1 MPVGSA
7 AGHAAGTG
15 VTAGEYRRMALA
27 LEEVVEAEHMGHP
40 DFRVGGKIFASL
52 QQGLRAGSVMLSPQD
67 QADFIA
73 AAPDAFMPES
83 GAWGRAGWTRIQFAT
98 AGEEMVGEALTLAWR
113 RRIALT
119 EEQKHR
125 KTPARA
131 PRAKPAARKATKK
144 R

>member
-1 MPVGSA
+1 
-7 AGHAAGTG
+7 
-15 VTAGEYRRMALA
+15 
-27 LEEVVEAEHMGHP
+27 
-40 DFRVGGKIFASL
+40 
-52 QQGLRAGSVMLSPQD
+52 
-67 QADFIA
+67 
-73 AAPDAFMPES
+73 MPES
-83 GAWGRAGWTRIQFAT
+83 GAWGRAGWTRIQLA
-98 AGEEMVGEALTLAWR
+98 AADEEMVGEALTLAWR

>member
-1 MPVGSA
+1 M
-7 AGHAAGTG
+7 
-15 VTAGEYRRMALA
+15 TAGEYRRMVLA
-27 LEEVVEAEHMGHP
+27 LDGVIQAEHMGHP

-83 GAWGRAGWTRIQFAT
+83 GAWGRAGWTRIQL
-98 AGEEMVGEALTLAWR
+98 AGADEEIVGEALTLAWR